1 MYSQVFALEEVNVR
15 KAINRYGT
23 LPKGARI
30 GAYLDSLKQDPL
42 TGGGEAPADFLD
54 DDNGEGA
61 ALRKSSLPQQRTK
74 NKQVC
79 KPCFKFEMKVNAI
92 HRRSWQFYWNAD
104 CYSGDVASS
113 F

>member
-1 MYSQVFALEEVNVR
+1 MFVTESVFSQVFALEEVNVR

-42 TGGGEAPADFLD
+42 SGGGEAPADFLD

-61 ALRKSSLPQQRTK
+61 SLRKSSLPQQRTK
-74 NKQVC
+74 NKQVRVFQC
-79 KPCFKFEMKVNAI
+79 AIAIYNAI
-92 HRRSWQFYWNAD
+92 HPR
-104 CYSGDVASS
+104 
-113 F
+113 